1 MIAELVCVG
10 TELLLGDTLNTNAQ
24 FLSKELAALGINV
37 YYQTVCG
44 DNPARLRETL
54 ALALS
59 RSDLVITT
67 GGLGPT
73 YDDLT
78 KETAA
83 ELLGLPMEL
92 HRPSLERIR
101 AFFARRERT
110 CTPNNEKQAMMPRG
124 ALVFDND
131 YGTAPALCA
140 GSGEK
145 KIILL
150 PGPPREMQGLWRDK
164 VRPYLLQF
172 CDRALVSRNIRLYGV
187 GESAVEQRLKPLMEK
202 SENPTVAPYA
212 KDGEV
217 LLRVTASAETPDA
230 ARELTEGPVREIEEI
245 FGDAIYG
252 IDVDSLWEV
261 TVAALRERGLRVAT
275 AESCTGG
282 LLGSYIT
289 SVPGA
294 SDCFECGV
302 ITYANRVKEKLLGVL
317 PETLAAHGAV
327 SEETA
332 REMAAG
338 ARALSGADIAVSIT
352 GIAGPGGG
360 SEQKPVGTVYVACDD
375 GREVTVRHLVI
386 GRGGNERE
394 LVRKSA
400 CLAALDLVRR
410 AALARD

>member
-1 MIAELVCVG
+1 MIAELVFVG
-10 TELLLGDTLNTNAQ
+10 TELLLGDILNTNAQ
-24 FLSKELAALGINV
+24 FLSKELQALGIGV

-44 DNPARLRETL
+44 DNPARLKETL

-59 RSDLVITT
+59 RSDIVITT

-92 HRPSLERIR
+92 HEPSLARILDY
-101 AFFARRERT
+101 FEKREKV
-110 CTPNNEKQAMMPRG
+110 CTPNNKKQAMMPSG
-124 ALVFDND
+124 AVVFDND

-140 GSGEK
+140 EREGK
-145 KIILL
+145 RIILL

-164 VRPYLLQF
+164 VRPYLEPL
-172 CDRALVSRNIRLYGV
+172 CDRVLVSQNVRLYGV

-217 LLRVTASAETPDA
+217 LLRVTASAATKEEA
-230 ARELTEGPVREIEEI
+230 YALTEEPVRKIEEV
-245 FGDAIYG
+245 FGEQIYG
-252 IDVDSLWEV
+252 VNVDSLWEA
-261 TVAALRERGLRVAT
+261 TVALLREKGLRVAT

-302 ITYANRVKEKLLGVL
+302 ISYANRIKEKLLGVSA
-317 PETLAAHGAV
+317 ETLAAHGAV

-338 ARALSGADIAVSIT
+338 ARALSDADIAVSIT
-352 GIAGPGGG
+352 GIAGPDGG
-360 SEQKPVGTVYVACDD
+360 SAEKPVGTVYVACDD
-375 GREVTVRHLVI
+375 GREPVVRKLLI

-410 AALARD
+410 AALAR